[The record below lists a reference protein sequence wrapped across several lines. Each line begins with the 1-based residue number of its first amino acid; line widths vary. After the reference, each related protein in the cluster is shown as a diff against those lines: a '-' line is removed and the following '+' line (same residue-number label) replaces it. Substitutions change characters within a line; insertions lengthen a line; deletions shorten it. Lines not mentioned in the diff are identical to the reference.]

1 MCCNQH
7 VAQEGCDVRFLL
19 GAVIGFLFG
28 AVYGVIYAVQV
39 PDSALA
45 KAVTIAKIIGRV
57 ME

>member
-1 MCCNQH
+1 M
-7 VAQEGCDVRFLL
+7 RFIL